1 MIENIYFRVAYAVL
15 IFMFMFCGTLRL
27 CNLWPQSVKPVNELY
42 PARRMV
48 SCIYFAVLIL
58 LPCVLHPQ
66 SHDARLLARCFW
78 ILYIPAAA
86 SLALK
91 RFFYGDRLH
100 KRLRVMAVGGVPLAI
115 SLTLSVIACA
125 GDDVLLP
132 YTGVVIRMASIT
144 GVLLTAYLLHVILWL
159 GHIIPGSDDCSSD
172 NPFPRNFA
180 YGILIIT
187 IVGLCV
193 AWCDFLWGDTM
204 SNTIFAAVIGFL
216 GAAIIM
222 VILHPQRVAKK
233 AVPVAISADRGAVQ
247 IAILPERDE
256 VAAAIEKATDTC
268 SHEKE
273 RLENILQD
281 STSDETKKYKL
292 SDTQLDNMERRIRK
306 LVEGRKLYLDP
317 NLKQET
323 LEKELGINRSYLSE
337 FFARR
342 FDSLSCY
349 LRSLRMEHAIRYAV
363 EHPGAK
369 QSEVALHSGFGSENS
384 YYRARKAYEA
394 AKQASNTQIE
404 E

>member
-15 IFMFMFCGTLRL
+15 IFIFMFCGTLRL
-27 CNLWPQSVKPVNELY
+27 CNLWPQSVKSVNELY

-66 SHDARLLARCFW
+66 SYDARLLARCFW

-91 RFFYGDRLH
+91 RFFYGDRLY
-100 KRLRVMAVGGVPLAI
+100 KRLRIMAVGGVPLAI

-125 GDDVLLP
+125 GDGILLS

-159 GHIIPGSDDCSSD
+159 GHINIIPGSDDCSSD
-172 NPFPRNFA
+172 EPFPRNFA

-233 AVPVAISADRGAVQ
+233 AVPVAISADGSTVA
-247 IAILPERDE
+247 AILSEHDE
-256 VAAAIEKATDTC
+256 AAAIEKVSDSC
-268 SHEKE
+268 GHRKE
-273 RLENILQD
+273 RPENIPQE
-281 STSDETKKYKL
+281 SVHDESKKYKL

-323 LEKELGINRSYLSE
+323 LEKKLGINRSYLSE
-337 FFARR
+337 VFARR

-349 LRSLRMEHAIRYAV
+349 LRSLRMEHAMRYAA

-394 AKQASNTQIE
+394 AKQTSNTQ
-404 E
+404 

>member
-15 IFMFMFCGTLRL
+15 IFIFMFCGTLRL
-27 CNLWPQSVKPVNELY
+27 CNLWPQSVKSVNELY

-66 SHDARLLARCFW
+66 SYDARLLARCFW

-91 RFFYGDRLH
+91 RFFYGDRLY
-100 KRLRVMAVGGVPLAI
+100 KRLRIMAVGGVPLAI

-125 GDDVLLP
+125 GDDILLS

-159 GHIIPGSDDCSSD
+159 GHIIPSSDDCSSD
-172 NPFPRNFA
+172 EPFPRNFA

-187 IVGLCV
+187 IVWLCV

-222 VILHPQRVAKK
+222 VILHPLRVAKK
-233 AVPVAISADRGAVQ
+233 AVPVAISADGSTAA
-247 IAILPERDE
+247 AILSEHDE
-256 VAAAIEKATDTC
+256 AAAIEKVSDSC
-268 SHEKE
+268 GHRKE
-273 RLENILQD
+273 RPENIQQE
-281 STSDETKKYKL
+281 SVHDESKKYKL

-306 LVEGRKLYLDP
+306 LVEGWKLYLDP

-337 FFARR
+337 VFARR

-349 LRSLRMEHAIRYAV
+349 LRSLRMEHAMRYAA

-394 AKQASNTQIE
+394 AKQTSNTQ
-404 E
+404 

>member
-100 KRLRVMAVGGVPLAI
+100 KRLRVMAVGGVPMAI

-144 GVLLTAYLLHVILWL
+144 GVLLAAYLLHVILWL

-222 VILHPQRVAKK
+222 VILHPQRVAKE
-233 AVPVAISADRGAVQ
+233 AVPVAISADGSTAR
-247 IAILPERDE
+247 IAMLSEHDE
-256 VAAAIEKATDTC
+256 TAPIEKVSDTC
-268 SHEKE
+268 GHRKE
-273 RLENILQD
+273 RPENILQE
-281 STSDETKKYKL
+281 SAHDESKKYKL

-317 NLKQET
+317 TLKQET

-337 FFARR
+337 VFARR

-394 AKQASNTQIE
+394 VKQVSNTQIKE
-404 E
+404 

>member
-15 IFMFMFCGTLRL
+15 IFIFMFCGTLRL

-48 SCIYFAVLIL
+48 SCIYFAVLFL

-66 SHDARLLARCFW
+66 SHDAGLLARCFW
-78 ILYIPAAA
+78 ILYIPTAA

-91 RFFYGDRLH
+91 RFFYGDRLY
-100 KRLRVMAVGGVPLAI
+100 KRLRIMAVGGVPLAI
-115 SLTLSVIACA
+115 SLTLSAIACA
-125 GDDVLLP
+125 GDDILLS
-132 YTGVVIRMASIT
+132 YTGVVIRMVSIT

-172 NPFPRNFA
+172 EPFPRNFA

-187 IVGLCV
+187 IVVLCV
-193 AWCDFLWGDTM
+193 AWCDFLWGNTM
-204 SNTIFAAVIGFL
+204 SNTIFAAFIGFL

-233 AVPVAISADRGAVQ
+233 AVPVAISADGSTAAAA
-247 IAILPERDE
+247 AILSEYDE
-256 VAAAIEKATDTC
+256 AAAIEKVSDSC
-268 SHEKE
+268 GHRKE
-273 RLENILQD
+273 RPENILQE
-281 STSDETKKYKL
+281 SAHDESKKYKL

-323 LEKELGINRSYLSE
+323 LEKSLGINRSYLSE
-337 FFARR
+337 VFARR

-349 LRSLRMEHAIRYAV
+349 LRSLRMEHAMRYAA

-384 YYRARKAYEA
+384 YYRARKAYET
-394 AKQASNTQIE
+394 AKQASNTQ
-404 E
+404 

>member
-15 IFMFMFCGTLRL
+15 IFIFMFCGTLRL
-27 CNLWPQSVKPVNELY
+27 CNLWPQSVKSVNELY

-66 SHDARLLARCFW
+66 SYDARLLARCFW

-91 RFFYGDRLH
+91 RFFYGDRLY
-100 KRLRVMAVGGVPLAI
+100 KRLRIMAVGGVPLAI

-125 GDDVLLP
+125 GDGILLS

-159 GHIIPGSDDCSSD
+159 GHINIIPGSDDCSSD
-172 NPFPRNFA
+172 EPFPRNFA

-233 AVPVAISADRGAVQ
+233 AVPVAISADGSTVA
-247 IAILPERDE
+247 AILSEHDE
-256 VAAAIEKATDTC
+256 AAAIEKVSDSC
-268 SHEKE
+268 GHRKE
-273 RLENILQD
+273 RPENIPQE
-281 STSDETKKYKL
+281 SVHDESKKYKL

-323 LEKELGINRSYLSE
+323 LEKKLGINRSYLSE
-337 FFARR
+337 VFARR

-349 LRSLRMEHAIRYAV
+349 LRSLRMEHAMRYAA

-369 QSEVALHSGFGSENS
+369 QSEVALHSGFGSEIS

-394 AKQASNTQIE
+394 AKQTSNTQ
-404 E
+404 

>member
-15 IFMFMFCGTLRL
+15 IFIFMFCGTLRL
-27 CNLWPQSVKPVNELY
+27 CNLWPQSVKSVNELY

-66 SHDARLLARCFW
+66 SYDARLLARCFW

-91 RFFYGDRLH
+91 RFFYGDRLY
-100 KRLRVMAVGGVPLAI
+100 KRLRIMAVGGVPLAI

-125 GDDVLLP
+125 GDDILLS

-172 NPFPRNFA
+172 EPFPRNFA

-233 AVPVAISADRGAVQ
+233 AVPVAISADGSTAA
-247 IAILPERDE
+247 AILSEHDE
-256 VAAAIEKATDTC
+256 AAAIEKVSD
-268 SHEKE
+268 SFGHRKE
-273 RLENILQD
+273 RPENIQQESLH
-281 STSDETKKYKL
+281 DESKKYKL

-323 LEKELGINRSYLSE
+323 LVKKLGINRSYLSE
-337 FFARR
+337 VFARR

-349 LRSLRMEHAIRYAV
+349 LRSLRMEHAMRYAA

-394 AKQASNTQIE
+394 AKQTSNTQ
-404 E
+404 

>member
-15 IFMFMFCGTLRL
+15 IFIFMFCGTLRL
-27 CNLWPQSVKPVNELY
+27 CNLWPQSVKSVNELY

-48 SCIYFAVLIL
+48 SYIYFAVLIL

-66 SHDARLLARCFW
+66 SPDARLLARCFW
-78 ILYIPAAA
+78 ILYIPTAA

-91 RFFYGDRLH
+91 RFFYGDRLY
-100 KRLRVMAVGGVPLAI
+100 KRLRIMVVGGVPLAI

-125 GDDVLLP
+125 GDDILLS

-172 NPFPRNFA
+172 EPFPHNFA

-233 AVPVAISADRGAVQ
+233 AVPVAISADGSTA
-247 IAILPERDE
+247 AILSEHDE
-256 VAAAIEKATDTC
+256 AVAIEKVSDSC
-268 SHEKE
+268 GHRKEKP
-273 RLENILQD
+273 ENILQE
-281 STSDETKKYKL
+281 SAHNESKKYKL
-292 SDTQLDNMERRIRK
+292 SDTQLDNMEQRIRK
-306 LVEGRKLYLDP
+306 LVEGRKLYLNP

-323 LEKELGINRSYLSE
+323 LEKKLGINRSYLSE
-337 FFARR
+337 VFARR

-349 LRSLRMEHAIRYAV
+349 LRSLRMEHAMRYVA
-363 EHPGAK
+363 EHPEAK

-394 AKQASNTQIE
+394 AKQTLNTQ
-404 E
+404 